1 MYQMVNPDL
10 IQLVGELQRK
20 MNANLDTYHTVS
32 PGIHRA
38 SALLPILISRSHQLS
53 ISLLNKH
60 TLSYGLT
67 HVKFS
72 TLLLLFRTREHQL
85 TMTEI
90 SQQKHVT
97 RTNITNLV
105 DALEKDHFVERQK
118 DPNDRRSALIHLTQ
132 KGIEVILEHLQAYWD
147 RQKWMFDGL
156 ASEEQ
161 EDLFWLLC
169 RLIAALQEKSS
180 EESPLLEKELVT
192 EQALQVQ
199 QMMSSILDSYQE
211 VTPGIHRSSA
221 ALSILLARAYNL
233 TIFQLNKHTMDLG
246 LSHAKFSTLLLLFRS
261 KGQNLSMTEI
271 SQQKNVT
278 KTNITKLIDGLEQ
291 DGFVQRVK
299 DPTDRRSSLVQLTD
313 HAKTFIPAQLQEYWD
328 KQKWVFDGLE
338 EQEQEKLLQ
347 LLFPLLANLQLKEKM
362 EE

>member
-1 MYQMVNPDL
+1 MYQMAHDELLQSVF
-10 IQLVGELQRK
+10 ELQHK
-20 MNANLDTYHTVS
+20 MNANLDTYETVS
-32 PGIHRA
+32 PGIHRTP
-38 SALLPILISRSHQLS
+38 ALLPILISRSHQLS
-53 ISLLNKH
+53 IALLNKH

-72 TLLLLFRTREHQL
+72 TLLLLFRTRDQQL

-105 DALEKDHFVERQK
+105 DALEKDQLVERHK
-118 DPNDRRSALIHLTQ
+118 DPNDRRSALIHLTA
-132 KGIEVILEHLQAYWD
+132 KGIDLIHQQLQAYWD
-147 RQKWMFDGL
+147 RQQWMFDGL
-156 ASEEQ
+156 SGEEQ
-161 EDLFWLLC
+161 EELLALLC
-169 RLIAALQEKSS
+169 HLIAALQDKSAEDASVEKLS
-180 EESPLLEKELVT
+180 LKEG
-192 EQALQVQ
+192 AAQVK
-199 QMMSSILDSYQE
+199 QMMDSILDSYQTA
-211 VTPGIHRSSA
+211 TPGIHRSSA

-233 TIFQLNKHTMDLG
+233 AIFQLNKHTMEMG

-291 DGFVQRVK
+291 DGYVQRMK

-313 HAKTFIPAQLQEYWD
+313 QAKSFIPSQLQDYWD
-328 KQKWVFDGLE
+328 KQKWVFDGLNE
-338 EQEQEKLLQ
+338 EEQEKLLQ
-347 LLFPLLANLQLKEKM
+347 LLFKLLANLQGKEKA